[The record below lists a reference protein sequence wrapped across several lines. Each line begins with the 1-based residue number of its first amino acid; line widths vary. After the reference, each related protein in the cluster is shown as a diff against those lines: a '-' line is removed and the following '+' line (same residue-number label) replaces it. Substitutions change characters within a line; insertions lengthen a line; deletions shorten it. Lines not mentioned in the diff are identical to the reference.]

1 MSPITNLPKAGE
13 PVEVKIRP
21 RYYDHTATI
30 DNAVPSPIPAED
42 PLYNKEEIYKFTRRH
57 ADKVWVINDGAAN
70 LYIRYSSGV
79 DGVESFSD
87 ENLIY
92 PGDYKVYYNV
102 FELRLR
108 SPLAGLPYRV
118 SEYEIQ
124 RLCCPTVGETSVSGN
139 VVQISGQVVSISG
152 QSVNVPPITVDIS
165 GTIVLISGQFVQIS
179 GLNVNVSGSIVQI
192 SGQSVVTDSGS
203 VTSIS
208 GNVVDISG
216 AIVLIS
222 GQFVQISGLNIN
234 VSGSIVLISGQAV
247 DISGAIV
254 LISGQAVDI
263 SGQAVSVSGNIV
275 QISGQCVVTD
285 SGSVTSISGNVV
297 DISGQ
302 GVLTSI
308 SGNIVQVSGQTVGIS
323 LAAATVVTIHNT
335 ALPVIGSSLIG
346 GAITPSNPPSG
357 FRTQVGISVNGQ
369 LSAVIINSGNA
380 QSLLLSA
387 GTGLNPGTLNIF
399 DIIVHS
405 GDSMDLTYSVSS
417 GTIQI
422 IRIDEISAMVI

>member
-30 DNAVPSPIPAED
+30 SNAVPNVIPAED

-139 VVQISGQVVSISG
+139 VVQISGQFVQI
-152 QSVNVPPITVDIS
+152 PPITVDIS
-165 GTIVLISGQFVQIS
+165 GTVVLISGQFVQIS

-254 LISGQAVDI
+254 LISGQAVNI

-275 QISGQCVVTD
+275 LISGQCVVTD

-302 GVLTSI
+302 GVLTSV

-335 ALPVIGSSLIG
+335 ALPAIGSSLIG
-346 GAITPSNPPSG
+346 GAITPSNPPCG

-405 GDSMDLTYSVSS
+405 GDTMDLTYSVTG
-417 GTIQI
+417 GTIQV
-422 IRIDEISAMVI
+422 IRVDEINAMVI